1 MGKVILEWN
10 RDGMIQSKSCDDDGD
25 DDGDDD
31 KPVRERW
38 DDSDRDER
46 SKQVTAKI
54 HTFMLQ

>member
-1 MGKVILEWN
+1 
-10 RDGMIQSKSCDDDGD
+10 MIQSKSCDDDGD